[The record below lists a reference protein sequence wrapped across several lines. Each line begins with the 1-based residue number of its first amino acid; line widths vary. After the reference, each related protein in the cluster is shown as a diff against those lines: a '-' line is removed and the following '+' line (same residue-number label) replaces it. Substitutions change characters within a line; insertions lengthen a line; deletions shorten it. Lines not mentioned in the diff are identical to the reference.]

1 MDSDHEQ
8 GPSRKKIA
16 KERREKQKLSSVQEK
31 YKHVRLTPSKFQAVF
46 DDLSGSSS
54 DETDVG
60 IDTDASS
67 EHLETETADEDFD
80 SDESEESDV
89 ETATRARRGTGARP
103 RARRTRRTTRTPAPT
118 DSDDGWCSDNT
129 EPFVDNF
136 TGTPGLTVPVPS
148 TVLGFIQLFLTQK
161 LLKYVAY
168 ETNLYASQS
177 KAGTGQRTEHR
188 WQPVTVKEIARYLG
202 LTILIGIF
210 PLPRLR
216 MYWQTGRFWH
226 IPCFNTFITGKRFEM
241 IAKYFHVYNNKSIP
255 PGQGVDKLIKV
266 RSLMQ
271 YLLNRFKRIYI
282 PNKKLSLDEGTMP
295 WRGRLSFK
303 TYNPNKPD
311 KYGIRLYMLAEATSG
326 YIYDFKSIQEL
337 GKTIDTVMAL
347 IEPLKDKGYHLY
359 MDNYYNSVRLSEA
372 LLQVGVYTC
381 GTLRLQ
387 RGAPKSLQMQAK
399 GKVPVDKTLFK
410 RKDNTFIILWK
421 DKRIVSLITNCH
433 NAETQRVQRRK
444 RVRNRDGTTSVQQVT
459 VNKPNAI
466 CDYNTNMKGVDHF
479 DQMIKYYHFTRKTHK
494 WTKKMTFYFVQMAIY
509 NAFVM
514 CNYYTTDRRKLTLL
528 HFHEQVIAA
537 LLFYKSSNWPEED
550 DDIPHAAD
558 VNATGANVATPGPS
572 TPRPP
577 TAGPSGVRRP
587 LFTSPVPADL
597 PSSSES
603 EDEAVIITSGASA
616 ATRPRIVDNPYRLK
630 RNLSHTQVKI
640 QKRLR
645 CRVCKLSGK
654 RKDTHYKCKTCDVAL
669 CPAPCYSYCTM
680 Q

>member
-1 MDSDHEQ
+1 
-8 GPSRKKIA
+8 
-16 KERREKQKLSSVQEK
+16 
-31 YKHVRLTPSKFQAVF
+31 
-46 DDLSGSSS
+46 
-54 DETDVG
+54 
-60 IDTDASS
+60 
-67 EHLETETADEDFD
+67 
-80 SDESEESDV
+80 
-89 ETATRARRGTGARP
+89 
-103 RARRTRRTTRTPAPT
+103 
-118 DSDDGWCSDNT
+118 
-129 EPFVDNF
+129 
-136 TGTPGLTVPVPS
+136 
-148 TVLGFIQLFLTQK
+148 
-161 LLKYVAY
+161 
-168 ETNLYASQS
+168 
-177 KAGTGQRTEHR
+177 
-188 WQPVTVKEIARYLG
+188 
-202 LTILIGIF
+202 
-210 PLPRLR
+210 
-216 MYWQTGRFWH
+216 
-226 IPCFNTFITGKRFEM
+226 M

-266 RSLMQ
+266 RSLTQ

-311 KYGIRLYMLAEATSG
+311 KYGIKLYMLAEATNG
-326 YIYDFKSIQEL
+326 YIYDFEIYSGVRKT
-337 GKTIDTVMAL
+337 TIDTVMAL

-387 RGAPKSLQMQAK
+387 CGAPKSLQMQAN

-410 RKDNTFIILWK
+410 RKHNTFIILWK

-433 NAETQRVQRRK
+433 NAETQQVQSRK

-466 CDYNTNMKGVDHF
+466 CDYNTNMKGVNHF

-514 CNYYTTDRRKLTLL
+514 YNYYTTDRRKLTLL

-587 LFTSPVPADL
+587 LFTSPVPANL

-616 ATRPRIVDNPYRLK
+616 ATRPCIVDNPDRLK
-630 RNLSHTQVKI
+630 RNLSYTQVKI

-669 CPAPCYSYCTM
+669 CPAPCYSRYHRKKKFWADK

>member
-8 GPSRKKIA
+8 GPSWKKIA
-16 KERREKQKLSSVQEK
+16 KERREKQKLSNVQEK
-31 YKHVRLTPSKFQAVF
+31 YKHVRLTPSKFQAVI

-89 ETATRARRGTGARP
+89 ETATRARRGTGARA
-103 RARRTRRTTRTPAPT
+103 RARRTTRTTRTPAPT

-177 KAGTGQRTEHR
+177 
-188 WQPVTVKEIARYLG
+188 
-202 LTILIGIF
+202 
-210 PLPRLR
+210 
-216 MYWQTGRFWH
+216 RFWH

-271 YLLNRFKRIYI
+271 YLLNRLKRIYI

-326 YIYDFKSIQEL
+326 YIYDFQIYSGV
-337 GKTIDTVMAL
+337 GKTTIDTVMAL

-387 RGAPKSLQMQAK
+387 RGAPKSLQMQAN

-433 NAETQRVQRRK
+433 NAETQQVQRRK
-444 RVRNRDGTTSVQQVT
+444 RVRNRDGTTSVQQ
-459 VNKPNAI
+459 
-466 CDYNTNMKGVDHF
+466 
-479 DQMIKYYHFTRKTHK
+479 
-494 WTKKMTFYFVQMAIY
+494 
-509 NAFVM
+509 
-514 CNYYTTDRRKLTLL
+514 
-528 HFHEQVIAA
+528 
-537 LLFYKSSNWPEED
+537 SSNWPEED

>member
-67 EHLETETADEDFD
+67 EHLETETADEDFE
-80 SDESEESDV
+80 SDESEDSEESEV
-89 ETATRARRGTGARP
+89 EIATHARRGTGARA
-103 RARRTRRTTRTPAPT
+103 RARHTTRTTRTPAPT

-129 EPFVDNF
+129 APFVDNF
-136 TGTPGLTVPVPS
+136 TGTPGLTVPVPT

-161 LLKYVAY
+161 LLKYIAY
-168 ETNLYASQS
+168 ETNLYASQN
-177 KAGTGQRTEHR
+177 KAGTGQSTKHR
-188 WQPVTVKEIARYLG
+188 WQPVTVKEIARYMG
-202 LTILIGIF
+202 LTILMGIC

-226 IPCFNTFITGKRFEM
+226 IPCFNTFMTGKRFEM

-282 PNKKLSLDEGTMP
+282 PNKNLSLDEGTMP

-311 KYGIRLYMLAEATSG
+311 KYGIKLYMLAEATSG
-326 YIYDFKSIQEL
+326 YIYDFEIYSGVGK
-337 GKTIDTVMAL
+337 KTIDTVMAL

-399 GKVPVDKTLFK
+399 GKVPIDKTLFK

-433 NAETQRVQRRK
+433 NAETQQVQRRK

-466 CDYNTNMKGVDHF
+466 CDYNTNMKD
-479 DQMIKYYHFTRKTHK
+479 RK
-494 WTKKMTFYFVQMAIY
+494 
-509 NAFVM
+509 
-514 CNYYTTDRRKLTLL
+514 KLTLL

-537 LLFYKSSNWPEED
+537 LLFCKSSNWPEED

-558 VNATGANVATPGPS
+558 VNATGPNVATPGPS

-603 EDEAVIITSGASA
+603 GDEAVIITSGASA
-616 ATRPRIVDNPYRLK
+616 ATRPRIVDNPDRLK

-669 CPAPCYSYCTM
+669 CPAPCYSKYHRKRKFWADK

>member
-16 KERREKQKLSSVQEK
+16 KKRREKQKLSSVQEK
-31 YKHVRLTPSKFQAVF
+31 YKHVRLTPSKFQSVF

-89 ETATRARRGTGARP
+89 ETATRARRGTGARA

-118 DSDDGWCSDNT
+118 DSDDGWCSHNT

-177 KAGTGQRTEHR
+177 KAGTEQRTKHR

-202 LTILIGIF
+202 LTILIGIC

-295 WRGRLSFK
+295 CRGRLSFK

-326 YIYDFKSIQEL
+326 YIYDFEIYSGV
-337 GKTIDTVMAL
+337 GKTTIDTVMAL

-372 LLQVGVYTC
+372 LLQVGLYTC

-387 RGAPKSLQMQAK
+387 RGAPKSLQMQAN

-421 DKRIVSLITNCH
+421 DKPIVSLITNCH
-433 NAETQRVQRRK
+433 NAETQQVQRRK
-444 RVRNRDGTTSVQQVT
+444 RVRNRDGTTSVQQ
-459 VNKPNAI
+459 
-466 CDYNTNMKGVDHF
+466 
-479 DQMIKYYHFTRKTHK
+479 
-494 WTKKMTFYFVQMAIY
+494 
-509 NAFVM
+509 
-514 CNYYTTDRRKLTLL
+514 
-528 HFHEQVIAA
+528 
-537 LLFYKSSNWPEED
+537 SSNWPEED

>member
-16 KERREKQKLSSVQEK
+16 KKRREKQKLSSVQEK
-31 YKHVRLTPSKFQAVF
+31 YKHVRLTPSKFQSVF

-89 ETATRARRGTGARP
+89 ETATRARRGTGARA

-118 DSDDGWCSDNT
+118 DSDDGWCSHNT

-177 KAGTGQRTEHR
+177 KAGTEQRTKHR

-202 LTILIGIF
+202 LTILIGIC

-295 WRGRLSFK
+295 CRGRLSFK

-326 YIYDFKSIQEL
+326 YIYDFEIYSGV
-337 GKTIDTVMAL
+337 GKTTIDTVMAL

-372 LLQVGVYTC
+372 LLQVGLYTC

-387 RGAPKSLQMQAK
+387 RGAPKSLQMQAN

-421 DKRIVSLITNCH
+421 DKPIVSLITNCH
-433 NAETQRVQRRK
+433 NAETQQVQRRK

-466 CDYNTNMKGVDHF
+466 CDYNTNMKGVGHF

-494 WTKKMTFYFVQMAIY
+494 WTKKMTIYFVQMAIY

-514 CNYYTTDRRKLTLL
+514 YNYYTTDRKKLTLL
-528 HFHEQVIAA
+528 HFHE
-537 LLFYKSSNWPEED
+537 
-550 DDIPHAAD
+550 
-558 VNATGANVATPGPS
+558 
-572 TPRPP
+572 
-577 TAGPSGVRRP
+577 
-587 LFTSPVPADL
+587 
-597 PSSSES
+597 
-603 EDEAVIITSGASA
+603 
-616 ATRPRIVDNPYRLK
+616 
-630 RNLSHTQVKI
+630 
-640 QKRLR
+640 
-645 CRVCKLSGK
+645 
-654 RKDTHYKCKTCDVAL
+654 
-669 CPAPCYSYCTM
+669 
-680 Q
+680 

>member
-1 MDSDHEQ
+1 MKKYDTH
-8 GPSRKKIA
+8 PAATRKKIA

-67 EHLETETADEDFD
+67 EHLETETAEEDFD
-80 SDESEESDV
+80 SDESEESEKSEV
-89 ETATRARRGTGARP
+89 ETATRARRGTGAP
-103 RARRTRRTTRTPAPT
+103 ARARRTTRTPAPT

-129 EPFVDNF
+129 APFVDNF
-136 TGTPGLTVPVPS
+136 TGTPGLTVPVPT

-161 LLKYVAY
+161 LLKYIAY
-168 ETNLYASQS
+168 ETNLYASQN
-177 KAGTGQRTEHR
+177 KAGTGQRTKHR
-188 WQPVTVKEIARYLG
+188 WQSVTVKEIARYMG
-202 LTILIGIF
+202 LTILMGIC

-226 IPCFNTFITGKRFEM
+226 IPCFNTFMTGKRFEI

-255 PGQGVDKLIKV
+255 PGQGVEKLIKV

-282 PNKKLSLDEGTMP
+282 PNKNLSLDEGTMP

-311 KYGIRLYMLAEATSG
+311 KYGIKLYMLAEATSG
-326 YIYDFKSIQEL
+326 YIYDFEIYSGV
-337 GKTIDTVMAL
+337 GKTTIDTVMAL
-347 IEPLKDKGYHLY
+347 IEPLKDKGYHSY
-359 MDNYYNSVRLSEA
+359 MDNCYNSVRLSEA

-399 GKVPVDKTLFK
+399 GKVPIDKTLFK

-433 NAETQRVQRRK
+433 NAETQQVQRRK
-444 RVRNRDGTTSVQQVT
+444 RVRNRDGTTPVQQ
-459 VNKPNAI
+459 
-466 CDYNTNMKGVDHF
+466 
-479 DQMIKYYHFTRKTHK
+479 
-494 WTKKMTFYFVQMAIY
+494 
-509 NAFVM
+509 
-514 CNYYTTDRRKLTLL
+514 
-528 HFHEQVIAA
+528 
-537 LLFYKSSNWPEED
+537 SSNWPEED

-572 TPRPP
+572 TPRAP

-587 LFTSPVPADL
+587 LFTSPADL

-603 EDEAVIITSGASA
+603 ED
-616 ATRPRIVDNPYRLK
+616 
-630 RNLSHTQVKI
+630 
-640 QKRLR
+640 
-645 CRVCKLSGK
+645 
-654 RKDTHYKCKTCDVAL
+654 
-669 CPAPCYSYCTM
+669 
-680 Q
+680 

>member
-8 GPSRKKIA
+8 GPSWKKIA

-89 ETATRARRGTGARP
+89 ETATRARRGTGARA
-103 RARRTRRTTRTPAPT
+103 RARRTTRTTRTPAPT

-177 KAGTGQRTEHR
+177 
-188 WQPVTVKEIARYLG
+188 
-202 LTILIGIF
+202 
-210 PLPRLR
+210 
-216 MYWQTGRFWH
+216 
-226 IPCFNTFITGKRFEM
+226 
-241 IAKYFHVYNNKSIP
+241 
-255 PGQGVDKLIKV
+255 QGVDKLIKV

-271 YLLNRFKRIYI
+271 YLLNRLKRIYI

-326 YIYDFKSIQEL
+326 YIYDFQIYSGV
-337 GKTIDTVMAL
+337 GKTTIDTLMAL

-372 LLQVGVYTC
+372 LLQVGLYTC

-387 RGAPKSLQMQAK
+387 RGAPKSLQMQAN

-433 NAETQRVQRRK
+433 NAETQQVQRRK
-444 RVRNRDGTTSVQQVT
+444 RVRNRDGTTSVQQ
-459 VNKPNAI
+459 
-466 CDYNTNMKGVDHF
+466 
-479 DQMIKYYHFTRKTHK
+479 
-494 WTKKMTFYFVQMAIY
+494 
-509 NAFVM
+509 
-514 CNYYTTDRRKLTLL
+514 
-528 HFHEQVIAA
+528 
-537 LLFYKSSNWPEED
+537 SSNWPEED

>member
-16 KERREKQKLSSVQEK
+16 KERREKQKLSSVQE
-31 YKHVRLTPSKFQAVF
+31 HAVF

-89 ETATRARRGTGARP
+89 ETATRARRGTGARA
-103 RARRTRRTTRTPAPT
+103 RARRTTRTTRTPAPT

-148 TVLGFIQLFLTQK
+148 TVLGFIQLFLIQK

-177 KAGTGQRTEHR
+177 KAGTEQRTKHR

-202 LTILIGIF
+202 LTILISIC

-271 YLLNRFKRIYI
+271 YLLNRLKRIYI

-326 YIYDFKSIQEL
+326 YIYDFQIYSGV
-337 GKTIDTVMAL
+337 GKTTIDTVMAL

-433 NAETQRVQRRK
+433 NAETQQVQRRK
-444 RVRNRDGTTSVQQVT
+444 RVRNRDGTTSVQQ
-459 VNKPNAI
+459 
-466 CDYNTNMKGVDHF
+466 
-479 DQMIKYYHFTRKTHK
+479 
-494 WTKKMTFYFVQMAIY
+494 
-509 NAFVM
+509 
-514 CNYYTTDRRKLTLL
+514 
-528 HFHEQVIAA
+528 
-537 LLFYKSSNWPEED
+537 SSNWPEED

>member
-16 KERREKQKLSSVQEK
+16 KERREKQKLSNVQEK

-67 EHLETETADEDFD
+67 EHLETEMADEDFD
-80 SDESEESDV
+80 SDESEESEESEV
-89 ETATRARRGTGARP
+89 ETATRARRGTGARA
-103 RARRTRRTTRTPAPT
+103 RARRTTRTTCTPAPT
-118 DSDDGWCSDNT
+118 DSDVGWCSDNSV
-129 EPFVDNF
+129 PFVDNF
-136 TGTPGLTVPVPS
+136 TGTPGLTVPVPT

-161 LLKYVAY
+161 LLKYIAY
-168 ETNLYASQS
+168 ETNLYASQN
-177 KAGTGQRTEHR
+177 KAGTGQRTKHR
-188 WQPVTVKEIARYLG
+188 WQPVTVKEIARYMG
-202 LTILIGIF
+202 LTILMGIC
-210 PLPRLR
+210 PLPRLG
-216 MYWQTGRFWH
+216 MYCQTGRFWH
-226 IPCFNTFITGKRFEM
+226 IPCFNTFMRGKRFKM

-282 PNKKLSLDEGTMP
+282 PNKNLSLDEGTMP

-311 KYGIRLYMLAEATSG
+311 KYGIKLYMLAEATSG
-326 YIYDFKSIQEL
+326 YIYDFEIYSGV
-337 GKTIDTVMAL
+337 GKTTIDTVMAL

-387 RGAPKSLQMQAK
+387 HGAPKSLQMQA
-399 GKVPVDKTLFK
+399 
-410 RKDNTFIILWK
+410 R
-421 DKRIVSLITNCH
+421 
-433 NAETQRVQRRK
+433 
-444 RVRNRDGTTSVQQVT
+444 
-459 VNKPNAI
+459 
-466 CDYNTNMKGVDHF
+466 
-479 DQMIKYYHFTRKTHK
+479 
-494 WTKKMTFYFVQMAIY
+494 
-509 NAFVM
+509 
-514 CNYYTTDRRKLTLL
+514 DRRKLTLL

-597 PSSSES
+597 PSSFES

-616 ATRPRIVDNPYRLK
+616 TTRPRIVDNPDRLK

-669 CPAPCYSYCTM
+669 CPAPCYSRYHRKKKFWADK